1 MKAIKADYRGWVEL
15 GDGGLEPG
23 VPGWLAM
30 NAMRVVASRKVLRT
44 DKFETD
50 ADARLA
56 DLPER
61 EADRPPIAPYPVPH
75 REVGEDCSAEMLTQ
89 LDTMLAESRER
100 YAELTEVG
108 TSKYEGHA
116 DAVFAPRAIERGESR
131 NGEIAHV
138 HHPQGSLHVHCSP
151 ADARIVIERGWGELH
166 PLAVRGIGLPRT
178 YLLLYAPRT
187 PADLESIGR
196 IVDAAIS
203 WASR

>member
-1 MKAIKADYRGWVEL
+1 
-15 GDGGLEPG
+15 
-23 VPGWLAM
+23 
-30 NAMRVVASRKVLRT
+30 AMRVVSSNQVLRT
-44 DKFETD
+44 EKFEQD
-50 ADARLA
+50 QNARLA
-56 DLPER
+56 DLPTR
-61 EADRPPIAPYPVPH
+61 TTDRPPIAPYPVPH
-75 REVGEDCSAEMLTQ
+75 REVGEDCSAEMLDQ
-89 LDTMLAESRER
+89 LDEMLAAARER
-100 YAELTEVG
+100 YADVTEVG
-108 TSKYEGHA
+108 TSKYERHA
-116 DAVFAPRAIERGESR
+116 EAIFVPRSIERRESR

-187 PADLESIGR
+187 QADLESIEK

>member
-1 MKAIKADYRGWVEL
+1 MKAIREDYRGWVAL

-23 VPGWLAM
+23 IPGWLAM
-30 NAMRVVASRKVLRT
+30 NAMRVVSSSRVLRT
-44 DKFETD
+44 DKFESD
-50 ADARLA
+50 PNALLA

-75 REVGEDCSAEMLTQ
+75 REVGEDCSAEMLAQ
-89 LDTMLAESRER
+89 LDAMLSELHGR

-108 TSKYEGHA
+108 TSKYERHA
-116 DAVFAPRAIERGESR
+116 DALFVPRSIERGDSR

-178 YLLLYAPRT
+178 YLLIYAPRT
-187 PADLESIGR
+187 EADLASIRR